1 MPSRLKLR
9 SKLLLALLLTGVLMQ
24 GTVPLTNE
32 RVRRLGDM
40 LKCQCGCQAS
50 ITGCNMINCHFSD
63 PVRREL
69 LRLIDSGASD
79 DNILSAIQTAYGKEI
94 MLKPPSDTAFY
105 LMGWAMP
112 FAVLAGGLG
121 LLYLVLQGY
130 RKRRPLTAAGT
141 DAVPEVSPDLAKY
154 QARIDKDLSDL
165 E

>member
-9 SKLLLALLLTGVLMQ
+9 SKLLLALLLTGALMQ

-40 LKCQCGCQAS
+40 LKCKCGCNAS
-50 ITGCNMINCHFSD
+50 ITGCNMINCHFAD
-63 PVRREL
+63 PVRTEL
-69 LRLIDSGASD
+69 LRLVDAGSSD
-79 DNILSAIQTAYGKEI
+79 DDIFASIQATHGKDV
-94 MLKPPSDTAFY
+94 MLKPPSEGGFFI
-105 LMGWAMP
+105 MGWAMP
-112 FAVLAGGLG
+112 FAVLAGGFG

-130 RKRRPLTAAGT
+130 RKRRPLTASGA
-141 DAVPEVSPDLAKY
+141 DAVPEVSPELAKY

>member
-1 MPSRLKLR
+1 MPSRLNLR
-9 SKLLLALLLTGVLMQ
+9 SKVVLAVLLTGALMQ

-40 LKCQCGCQAS
+40 LKCKCGCNAS

-63 PVRREL
+63 PVRTEL
-69 LRLIDSGASD
+69 LRLIDAGASD
-79 DNILSAIQTAYGKEI
+79 ENIFASIQATYGKDI
-94 MLKPPSDTAFY
+94 MLKPPSEGAFY
-105 LMGWAMP
+105 MMGWAMP

-130 RKRRPLTAAGT
+130 RRRRPLTAAGA
-141 DAVPEVSPDLAKY
+141 DVVPEVSPDLAKY
-154 QARIDKDLSDL
+154 QSRIDKDLSDL

>member
-1 MPSRLKLR
+1 MPSRLNLR
-9 SKLLLALLLTGVLMQ
+9 SKLLLALLLTGALMQ
-24 GTVPLTNE
+24 GTVPLTND

-40 LKCQCGCQAS
+40 LKCKCGCQAS

-63 PVRREL
+63 PVRTEL
-69 LRLIDSGASD
+69 LRLIDAGVSD
-79 DNILSAIQTAYGKEI
+79 DNIFASIQATYGKDI
-94 MLKPPSDTAFY
+94 MLKPPSDSGFY
-105 LMGWAMP
+105 MMGWVMP

-130 RKRRPLTAAGT
+130 RKRRPLNSAGGE
-141 DAVPEVSPDLAKY
+141 DVPVASPDLAKY

>member
-9 SKLLLALLLTGVLMQ
+9 SKLLLALLLTAALMQ

-40 LKCQCGCQAS
+40 LRCKCGCQAS
-50 ITGCNMINCHFSD
+50 ITGCNMINCHFAD
-63 PVRREL
+63 PVRIEL

-79 DNILSAIQTAYGKEI
+79 DNIFASIQATYGKDI
-94 MLKPPSDTAFY
+94 MQKPPSDGAFY
-105 LMGWAMP
+105 MMGWWMP

-121 LLYLVLQGY
+121 LLYLVLQSY
-130 RKRRPLTAAGT
+130 RKRRPLTSAGA
-141 DAVPEVSPDLAKY
+141 DVVPEVSPDLAKY